1 MQTKRLMKMKD
12 ARAFLT
18 PVDPIADNCSD
29 YLTVIQRPM
38 CLNDVLH
45 RLQNGSYAHA
55 HEFAADVRLTFENAK
70 TYNANKH
77 PVHAAARRLL
87 KTFDDHFAK
96 LQLPRPSPSAAAA
109 KLVNVKGK
117 ANLGSRDAGA
127 KGERLKDAEAVE
139 VAQDA
144 GNALSYR
151 RSATRWLC
159 PHHRCVHS
167 NRPASDCGGMLFRC
181 YDCPAAFSDDYLED
195 GFVPVDTSDAFRPL
209 NYAPPTS
216 AEYIRCVKCAVALA
230 NASLVPPGEKP
241 AEEEEESAS
250 LTDSASAEEQAEA
263 ELVKGTDRS
272 RRGGVGGRHGVVGGI
287 DSDQVSK
294 RQRRG
299 RGRDMAQ
306 FQESSSGKEQ
316 SDGWADSGW
325 EKDLEEDAEAE
336 EETWLDGGRKARP
349 KRNGPRLDV
358 KGENGADKK
367 KGMKRETR
375 HATLAG
381 RTGREKMGKR
391 NRGRSP
397 SKGNQGVN
405 DGDGR
410 DGAGLFARL
419 FRSPRLAAKAKS
431 LAK

>member
-1 MQTKRLMKMKD
+1 MKMKD

-96 LQLPRPSPSAAAA
+96 LQIPRPSPSAAAA

-117 ANLGSRDAGA
+117 ANLGNRDAGA
-127 KGERLKDAEAVE
+127 KGERLKVAEAVA

-263 ELVKGTDRS
+263 ESVKGTDRS

-294 RQRRG
+294 GQRRG

-325 EKDLEEDAEAE
+325 EKDLEEDAKQDHIKRKEELQETINRFRNSLQETLGE
-336 EETWLDGGRKARP
+336 EEKSRQDEIERTIQYMKHLGNKVSISKLLNYIFLQILKLMTWQ
-349 KRNGPRLDV
+349 
-358 KGENGADKK
+358 
-367 KGMKRETR
+367 T
-375 HATLAG
+375 
-381 RTGREKMGKR
+381 
-391 NRGRSP
+391 
-397 SKGNQGVN
+397 
-405 DGDGR
+405 
-410 DGAGLFARL
+410 ARL
-419 FRSPRLAAKAKS
+419 MTHFLLGCLSMRRKRK
-431 LAK
+431 

>member
-29 YLTVIQRPM
+29 YLAVIQRPV

-96 LQLPRPSPSAAAA
+96 LQLPRPSPSAATA

-117 ANLGSRDAGA
+117 ADLGSRDARA
-127 KGERLKDAEAVE
+127 KGERVKDAKTVE
-139 VAQDA
+139 DVEDSDK
-144 GNALSYR
+144 ALSFR
-151 RSATRWLC
+151 KSATRWLC

-195 GFVPVDTSDAFRPL
+195 GFVPVDTSEAFRPL

-241 AEEEEESAS
+241 AEEEEESAP

-263 ELVKGTDRS
+263 ESVKGTDRS
-272 RRGGVGGRHGVVGGI
+272 RRGRVAARHGIVDGI
-287 DSDQVSK
+287 DGDQVSK
-294 RQRRG
+294 RPRRG
-299 RGRDMAQ
+299 TGRDKGQ
-306 FQESSSGKEQ
+306 FQESSNGKEQ
-316 SDGWADSGW
+316 SDGWADSGS
-325 EKDLEEDAEAE
+325 EKDLEDVEAE
-336 EETWLDGGRKARP
+336 EDSWLDGGRKARP
-349 KRNGPRLDV
+349 KRNGPRLDA
-358 KGENGADKK
+358 KGGNGADKK
-367 KGMKRETR
+367 TGMKRGTR
-375 HATLAG
+375 HATSAG
-381 RTGREKMGKR
+381 RTEREKMGKR

-397 SKGNQGVN
+397 SEGNQGVN
-405 DGDGR
+405 KGDGR

-419 FRSPRLAAKAKS
+419 FRSPRLAAKANS